1 MQPAQS
7 ATAGPAEA
15 GSSGPRSATAE
26 ATPLAL
32 NSKPDPAAFRLPL
45 DVIVSDHFNQRLVC
59 ERLEAMVAGLEQGKP
74 TREMAAEVLTFMTG
88 DLVAHTADEEDGL
101 FPLLEKR
108 CLPEDRLGEILGQLT
123 YEHQLDDDLVE
134 FLTDDLSAMAEG
146 RMLPN
151 PQHFAINATVYAKTQ
166 TRHLAWENRV
176 VIPLARRRLTSDDLE
191 QLGRDMATRRGVD
204 LG

>member
-1 MQPAQS
+1 MQSAPF
-7 ATAGPAEA
+7 ATAGPAA
-15 GSSGPRSATAE
+15 SGSPRARSATAQ
-26 ATPLAL
+26 ATPLAF
-32 NSKPDPAAFRLPL
+32 NSKPDPAAFKLPL

-59 ERLEAMVAGLEQGKP
+59 EQLEAMVESIEQGKP
-74 TREMAAEVLTFMTG
+74 TREMATEVLTFMTG

-108 CLPEDRLGEILGQLT
+108 CQPEDRLGEILGQLT

-134 FLTDDLSAMAEG
+134 FLTDDLAAMAEG
-146 RMLPN
+146 RVLPN

-176 VIPLARRRLTSDDLE
+176 VIPLARRRLTSEDLE
-191 QLGRDMATRRGVD
+191 QLGRDMATRRGID
-204 LG
+204 LD